1 LEKDKFNDLYNRN
14 KEYYFLAM
22 FKVW

>member
-1 LEKDKFNDLYNRN
+1 LQKDKFNDLYNRN

>member
-1 LEKDKFNDLYNRN
+1 LSKDKFNDLYHRN

>member
-1 LEKDKFNDLYNRN
+1 LPKDKFNDLYNRN

>member
-1 LEKDKFNDLYNRN
+1 LSKNKFNDLYHRN